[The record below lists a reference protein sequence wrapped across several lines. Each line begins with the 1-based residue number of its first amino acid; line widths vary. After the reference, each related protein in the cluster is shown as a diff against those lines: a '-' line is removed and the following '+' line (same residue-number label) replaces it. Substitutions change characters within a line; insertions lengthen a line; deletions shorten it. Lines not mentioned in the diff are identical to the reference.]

1 MAAIQVMN
9 FPLLSISV
17 SLPSIYIARVCR
29 TILIKLQAKQIKLM
43 SEFDLSESF
52 EIHQTPSTRDF
63 IALCLIILTILLIIF
78 FATICKWSRCPFL
91 KPNLDNY
98 DRNSSG
104 SPAIQHDSS
113 TSNSNGQ
120 DWPIQIQLPI
130 SCDHMDD
137 MNRYLCTTKDGLL
150 SPPSSS
156 YTRQQCNDV

>member
-1 MAAIQVMN
+1 
-9 FPLLSISV
+9 
-17 SLPSIYIARVCR
+17 
-29 TILIKLQAKQIKLM
+29 